1 LYIIFNYE
9 VVQYWKIIIII
20 IKFKV
25 LIKLILSAMDQEE
38 GEMDGGPYSSE
49 KEFKQVTIYF
59 NNYIATYYNSQS
71 LVVS

>member
-1 LYIIFNYE
+1 
-9 VVQYWKIIIII
+9 
-20 IKFKV
+20 
-25 LIKLILSAMDQEE
+25 MDQEE